1 MGLTEQQHR
10 ALEILLNG
18 ANRANQDYLNSVTP
32 KPIESAKPIDQ
43 SYNPTGLSKKI
54 GQFSEG
60 AYGFSGGIDQP
71 SLEDKLEVQGGLS
84 GEVLKNEQREGIS
97 GKSSGG
103 GISSGG
109 FSAQSRKINI
119 FPIIFYGSIFYF
131 LKIKKVF

>member
-1 MGLTEQQHR
+1 MGLTEKQHR

-32 KPIESAKPIDQ
+32 KPIESLKPIDQ
-43 SYNPTGLSKKI
+43 TYDPTILSKKI

-71 SLEDKLEVQGGLS
+71 GLEDKLEVQGGLS
-84 GEVLKNEQREGIS
+84 GEVLKNEQREGVS

-103 GISSGG
+103 GISSGSFLEQDG
-109 FSAQSRKINI
+109 KPNI

-131 LKIKKVF
+131 LKMKKVF

>member
-109 FSAQSRKINI
+109 FQLRVEKLT
-119 FPIIFYGSIFYF
+119 YF
-131 LKIKKVF
+131 R